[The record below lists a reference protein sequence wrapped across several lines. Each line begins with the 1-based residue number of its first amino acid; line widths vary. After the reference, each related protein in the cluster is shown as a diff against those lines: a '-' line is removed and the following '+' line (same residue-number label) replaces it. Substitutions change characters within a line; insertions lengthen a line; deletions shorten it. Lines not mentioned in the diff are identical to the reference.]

1 MNKVVFIHKLV
12 LFLNSLKP
20 RFLKWFFY
28 MGFFFSLEGEET
40 MKIIII
46 IIMIN
51 KNKKVLKKYR

>member
-12 LFLNSLKP
+12 LFSNSLKP

-46 IIMIN
+46 IITIN
-51 KNKKVLKKYR
+51 KNKKF